1 MATLKMTDWMGRP
14 RVVITGMG
22 ALTPLGLTVEGT
34 WEGLLAGRSGIDRV
48 VSVDLSECTSQIG
61 GELKGFKPRDYL
73 GAKEARR
80 MARFSQLAVIAAQMA
95 QDDAGLSLT
104 DEEKETAGV
113 VVGTAI
119 GGTVVETEVAK
130 QRMDRRGFMRVSPF
144 HLTAMP
150 PNMAAFHIAETTGF
164 HGHNSTTV
172 TACAAGAQ
180 AIGDAAEVIRGGRAM
195 VVLSGGSEA
204 TLGPLAFASFAVM
217 SALSTRNDDPGA
229 ASRPFDAERDGF
241 VMSEGAAIYVL
252 ESLEHALQ
260 RGARIYAELAGYAA
274 NSDGYH
280 TIAPKPEAIGPIK
293 AMRQALDDAGL
304 GPDAVDVINAH
315 GTATP
320 LGDVAETKAIK
331 AVFGERAYEVPVT
344 ANKSMLG
351 HGLGAAGALEM
362 ISCVLAIRD
371 NRIPPTINLDHA
383 DPECDL
389 DYVPTAARSVRV
401 DVVLKNSFGMG
412 NQNACLVVKRYEA
425 G

>member
-1 MATLKMTDWMGRP
+1 MAASQMTDWMGRP

-22 ALTPLGLTVEGT
+22 ALTPLGLTVEDS

-48 VSVDLSECTSQIG
+48 ASVDLSECSSQIG
-61 GELKGFKPRDYL
+61 GELKDFRPRDYL
-73 GAKEARR
+73 GAKGARR
-80 MARFSQLAVIAAQMA
+80 MARFSQLAVIAARMA
-95 QDDAGLSLT
+95 LEDADLSLT
-104 DEEKETAGV
+104 DEEKANAGV

-119 GGTVVETEVAK
+119 GGTVVETEVAR

-150 PNMAAFHIAETTGF
+150 PNMAAFHIAEATDF
-164 HGHNSTTV
+164 RGHNSTTV

-180 AIGDAAEVIRGGRAM
+180 AIGDAVEVIRGRRAE

-217 SALSTRNDDPGA
+217 NALSTRNDDPGA

-241 VMSEGAAIYVL
+241 VMSEGAAIFVL
-252 ESLEHALQ
+252 ESLEHAVQ
-260 RGARIYAELAGYAA
+260 RGASIYAEIVGYAA

-280 TIAPKPEAIGPIK
+280 TIAPQPEASGPIR
-293 AMRQALDDAGL
+293 AMRQALDDADL
-304 GPDAVDVINAH
+304 GPDVVDVINAH

-331 AVFGERAYEVPVT
+331 AVFGERAYDVPVT

-371 NRIPPTINLDHA
+371 NQIPPTINLEHA

-389 DYVPTAARSVRV
+389 DYVPNMARAAQV
-401 DVVLKNSFGMG
+401 DIVLKNSFGMG
-412 NQNACLVVKRYEA
+412 NQNACLVVKRY
-425 G
+425 GSG